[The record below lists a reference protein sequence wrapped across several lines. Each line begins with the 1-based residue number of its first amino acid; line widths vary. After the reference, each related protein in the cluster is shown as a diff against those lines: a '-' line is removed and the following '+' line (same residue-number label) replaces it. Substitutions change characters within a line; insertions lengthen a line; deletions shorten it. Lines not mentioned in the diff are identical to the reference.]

1 MGGMSVRDSAHLEND
16 THAAGNR
23 ARQDGLN
30 VKQRALINPSILAA
44 DFSQLG
50 DQVRAVDNADWIHVD
65 IMDGHFVPNLSFGP
79 GITATVDKI
88 TEQQLDVHLMI
99 EKPEEWVDAYVAAG
113 ADCIIFHVEA
123 TEDHIGLAK
132 KIREK
137 GVRAGFSL
145 KPGTPIEPYL
155 DDLEHFDL
163 ALVMSVEPGFGGQS
177 FMPDQLDKVRALR
190 QRIDEKHLDC
200 VIEIDGGISENTIEK
215 SAEAGCDAFVAGSA
229 VFKKDNPAAAVDNLR
244 ELAVGATH
252 H

>member
-1 MGGMSVRDSAHLEND
+1 MGDMSVRDTAHAENHSD
-16 THAAGNR
+16 TAGSHT
-23 ARQDGLN
+23 RQSDLT

-50 DQVRAVDNADWIHVD
+50 SQVRAVDNADWIHVD

-79 GITATVDKI
+79 DITATVDKI

-99 EKPEEWVDAYVAAG
+99 ENPEDWIDAYVAAG

-190 QRIDEKHLDC
+190 QRIDEKQLDC
-200 VIEIDGGISENTIEK
+200 VIEIDGGISEHTIEK

-229 VFKKDNPAAAVDNLR
+229 VFTKDNPAAAVDNLR
-244 ELAVGATH
+244 ELAVGATRH
-252 H
+252 